1 MVRFWDTSGLVPALF
16 EEATTPVV
24 RSTLKSDPR
33 VITWWGTEL
42 ECVSAIARS
51 ERERRIVGPE
61 ITTALAKL
69 EALRASWVEI
79 DPSAILREIALRL
92 IRVHP
97 LRATDA
103 LQLAAATVASE
114 HRPPSLQ
121 FVTLDDRLAEAA
133 SREGFP
139 VIRLFAF

>member
-24 RSTLKSDPR
+24 RSTLKSDPQ

-42 ECVSAIARS
+42 ECFSAIARS

-97 LRATDA
+97 LRAADA

-114 HRPPSLQ
+114 HRPPSMQ
-121 FVTLDDRLAEAA
+121 FVTLDDTLADAA

-139 VIRLFAF
+139 VVRLFAR

>member
-1 MVRFWDTSGLVPALF
+1 MVRYWDSSGLVPAVI
-16 EEATTPVV
+16 EETTSPLV
-24 RSTLKSDPR
+24 RSTLKRDPR

-51 ERERRIVGPE
+51 EREHRIVGRE
-61 ITTALAKL
+61 IGVARSKL
-69 EALRASWVEI
+69 DALRAGWVEI
-79 DPSAILREIALRL
+79 DPSAVLRETAFRL

-97 LRATDA
+97 LRAADA

-114 HRPPSLQ
+114 HRPPSLE

-139 VIRLFAF
+139 VIPLFDS

>member
-1 MVRFWDTSGLVPALF
+1 VVRFWDTSGLVPAMF
-16 EEATTPVV
+16 EEATTSVV

-42 ECVSAIARS
+42 ECASAIARS

-61 ITTALAKL
+61 MTTAFAKL

-79 DPSAILREIALRL
+79 EPSAILREIALRL

-97 LRATDA
+97 LRAPDA

-121 FVTLDDRLAEAA
+121 FVTLDDRLADAA

-139 VIRLFAF
+139 VVRLFAR

>member
-1 MVRFWDTSGLVPALF
+1 MVRFWDTSGLVPALID
-16 EEATTPVV
+16 EPTTSVV
-24 RSTLKSDPR
+24 RSTLESDPR
-33 VITWWGTEL
+33 LITWWGTEL
-42 ECVSAIARS
+42 ECVSAIARA
-51 ERERRIVGPE
+51 ERERRMVGRE
-61 ITTALAKL
+61 VSTALTKL
-69 EALRASWVEI
+69 AALRASWVEI
-79 DPSAILREIALRL
+79 DPNAILRETALRL

-97 LRATDA
+97 LRAADA

-139 VIRLFAF
+139 VIRLLAG